1 MADIELVI
9 KIPEEEYR
17 WIKESDKTV
26 FADVASKE
34 CMLHAI
40 KTGTPLP
47 KGHGDLIDR
56 RELKKEVYTTTEWN
70 GDVHRII
77 YEASVDDA
85 PTIIE
90 AESEEDGLANL
101 DSMLEDLW
109 NATESEVEK

>member
-9 KIPEEEYR
+9 RIPEGLKKDFELER
-17 WIKESDKTV
+17 WTALS
-26 FADVASKE
+26 
-34 CMLHAI
+34 CMEMKNALEKA
-40 KTGTPLP
+40 TLLP

-85 PTIIE
+85 SPIIE
-90 AESEEDGLANL
+90 ADIA
-101 DSMLEDLW
+101 
-109 NATESEVEK
+109 K